1 MTESLSSTIE
11 GKTMQSLV
19 DSFCK
24 EWCSKKSELNEMR
37 DEVINLIAE
46 VQTVYIV
53 GSIKSGDMMGSN
65 LHSEYTTL
73 LDEIR
78 ELKDQVKFMRDN
90 EETLKLAM
98 EKGTKELREQL
109 DKSKGTK
116 TKTDYGVF
124 SSKTAKDFA
133 DENGING
140 NDIEGTGKGNKV
152 TKKDIQKHIN
162 GTSASKKKTKT
173 DSKKP
178 KKFCNGAKDDGS
190 PCKNSGSLL
199 IKGKWYCKKHKSQAI
214 NEDLQEE
221 EEEEFSDYDEEK
233 DNILKE
239 NPFDESL
246 SEENPFEDD
255 PLTRFRKESLK
266 SIDTMS
272 NEDEHLNSVIGGC
285 ENEWDEENEDELSD

>member
-1 MTESLSSTIE
+1 MTEALSKTIE

-24 EWCSKKSELNEMR
+24 EWCSKKSELSEMR
-37 DEVINLIAE
+37 EEVITLIAE

-65 LHSEYTTL
+65 LHSEYNTI

-98 EKGTKELREQL
+98 EKGNKELKEQL
-109 DKSKGTK
+109 ENSKATRTKSKV
-116 TKTDYGVF
+116 DYGVF
-124 SSKTAKDFA
+124 SSKLAKEFA

-140 NDIEGTGKGNKV
+140 NDIEGTGKDKKV
-152 TKKDIQKHIN
+152 TKRDIQKHIN
-162 GTSASKKKTKT
+162 STSATKKKKTT
-173 DSKKP
+173 DKKKP

-214 NEDLQEE
+214 SEDLKEE
-221 EEEEFSDYDEEK
+221 EEEEFSDYDEENDNLLK
-233 DNILKE
+233 DNDLKD
-239 NPFDESL
+239 N
-246 SEENPFEDD
+246 D

-266 SIDTMS
+266 SIDTMD

-285 ENEWDEENEDELSD
+285 EEWDEENDDELSD